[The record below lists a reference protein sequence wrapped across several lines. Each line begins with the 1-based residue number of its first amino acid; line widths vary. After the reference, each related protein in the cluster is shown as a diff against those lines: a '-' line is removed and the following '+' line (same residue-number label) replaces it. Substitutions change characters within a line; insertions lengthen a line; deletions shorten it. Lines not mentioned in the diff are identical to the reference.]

1 MSVTYREEK
10 NIGYI
15 EFDQEGSKVNLLT
28 AAVLKELDS
37 VLETVRTKTG
47 LDAVVLISKKR
58 DVFIAGADIK
68 EIEQII
74 DPRDGE
80 AKSKAGQ
87 DILNKL
93 EDLKIPTIALIDGV
107 ALGGGCELVL
117 ACQYR
122 LATFNEKVKI
132 GLPEVNLGILPGF
145 GGTYR
150 LPRLIGLT
158 EGLKMI
164 LSAKPVDNR
173 KALRLGLVDRLVPQ
187 KGIEGHILKFI
198 SDIYGQ
204 SFDHYQKKIKA
215 NKYARR
221 KVKGL
226 SAVFEESL
234 LVQNM
239 VFSQSRKSV
248 LQATKGFYPAPLKA
262 IETVRRNFY
271 EEHRDKGMDIEAKA
285 FGDLAVTD
293 ISKNLVK
300 VFYISERYRRL
311 KPEGAEETPAI
322 PIHKCGV
329 LGAGVMGGGI
339 AQLLSYKGITV
350 RLKDINYE
358 ALALGLR
365 SASKIVQDGVK
376 KRRIPKNEA
385 ANMMARITPTLDYS
399 GFANADMVIEAVV
412 ENLDIKK
419 KVFAELSKVTN
430 PAAILATNTSAL
442 SVAAMAEGVSDPS
455 RVVGVHFFNPVHR
468 MPLIEIIKTPATS
481 TQTLAT
487 ALEFTRR
494 IGKTPIVVKDSC
506 GFLVNRILLG
516 YINEAGRLLEEGG
529 RIEVIDKIMT
539 DFGMPMGP
547 FALSD
552 EVGLDVGNKVLHI
565 LEQGL
570 GNRFKPV
577 SVFESIQK
585 KKLLGKKG
593 GKGFYLHGRKRAPN
607 PEIQDLFR
615 GSSSRD
621 FNPQDALKRMLY
633 IMINEAAQCLKEHVV
648 DDPGAVDTGM
658 IFGTGFPAFR
668 GGLLRYAD
676 SIGIANIVDDLTRLE
691 YRLQAERFAA
701 STYLL
706 RLKKENKG
714 FYSI

>member
-1 MSVTYREEK
+1 MSVNYREEK

-15 EFDQEGSKVNLLT
+15 EFDLEGSKVNLLT
-28 AAVLKELDS
+28 SAVLKELDS
-37 VLETVRTKTG
+37 ILETVRTKTG
-47 LDAVVLISKKR
+47 LDAVVLISKKK

-68 EIEQII
+68 EIEQIT

-93 EDLKIPTIALIDGV
+93 EDLKIPAIAVIDGV

-117 ACQYR
+117 ACPYR

-150 LPRLIGLT
+150 LPRLIGLA

-164 LSAKPVDNR
+164 LSAKPVDSR

-187 KGIEGHILKFI
+187 NGIEGHILKFI
-198 SDIYGQ
+198 SDIY
-204 SFDHYQKKIKA
+204 QKKIKA

-221 KVKGL
+221 KLKGIN
-226 SAVFEESL
+226 AVLEESL

-239 VFSQSRKSV
+239 VFAQSRKSV

-262 IETVRRNFY
+262 IETVRKNFY
-271 EEHRDKGMDIEAKA
+271 EEHRAKGMDIEAKA
-285 FGDLAVTD
+285 FGELAVTD

-300 VFYISERYRRL
+300 VFYLSEKYRRL
-311 KPEGAEETPAI
+311 KPEGAEEITPA

-365 SASKIVQDGVK
+365 SASKIVQDGVR

-419 KVFAELSKVTN
+419 KVFSELSKATN
-430 PAAILATNTSAL
+430 PTAILATNTSAL

-468 MPLIEIIKTPATS
+468 MPLIEVIKTPATS
-481 TQTLAT
+481 NQTLAT

-494 IGKTPIVVKDSC
+494 LGKTPIVVKDSC

-529 RIEVIDKIMT
+529 RIEMIDKIMT

-552 EVGLDVGNKVLHI
+552 EVGLDVGIKVLHI
-565 LEQGL
+565 LEQGI
-570 GNRFKPV
+570 GARFKPV

-585 KKLLGKKG
+585 KGLLGKKS
-593 GKGFYLHGRKRAPN
+593 GKGFYRHGKKRVPN
-607 PEIQDLFR
+607 PEIEALFR
-615 GSSSRD
+615 GSASRHFD
-621 FNPQDALKRMLY
+621 AHDALTRMLY

-648 DDPGAVDTGM
+648 DDPGAVDVGM

-676 SIGIANIVDDLTRLE
+676 SVGIANIVDDLSRLE
-691 YRLQAERFAA
+691 YRLQDERFTA

-706 RLKKENKG
+706 KLKKENKG
-714 FYSI
+714 FYSVSC